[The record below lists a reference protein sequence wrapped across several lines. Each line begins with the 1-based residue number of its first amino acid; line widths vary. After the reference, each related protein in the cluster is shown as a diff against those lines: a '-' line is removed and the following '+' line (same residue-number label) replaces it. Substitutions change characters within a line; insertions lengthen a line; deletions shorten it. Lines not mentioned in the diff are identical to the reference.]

1 MVAKGKCYSQLVQM
15 LGTRTVLQ
23 RLAQMLVILAKI
35 HGQKEENGG
44 LIKRRVTHYQ
54 LANIVGSTRQWVS
67 TTLEKWQTD
76 DIIVLRDRRIDI
88 CRVDLLNDL
97 LAA

>member
-1 MVAKGKCYSQLVQM
+1 M
-15 LGTRTVLQ
+15 
-23 RLAQMLVILAKI
+23 
-35 HGQKEENGG
+35 N
-44 LIKRRVTHYQ
+44 RRVTHYQ